1 VCAESGM
8 SDLVREKL
16 MEWLGVPAS
25 AAALAL
31 EE

>member
-1 VCAESGM
+1 M